1 MIGRRFRK
9 GAGRPRAGRAARTN
23 GGEAV
28 EATGEAGSRRRHPTA
43 HTTDARG
50 RGSGMFL
57 ALAFLVAVFNLLG
70 LVMVMSASSV
80 VALDTYGSSWY
91 FLVRQALWAAIGT
104 GVMVLVARVDYR
116 RWRRWS
122 TPLLIGSLLMLAVVL
137 VPGVGVSANG
147 ATRWIGAG
155 PLTFQPAELAKLTLL
170 VWVADLLARR
180 AAVMHNTR
188 ATLRPVVVL
197 LTITAALIMAQ
208 PNLGT
213 TVIVASIAIALCFV
227 AGAPLARLAGWTTLG
242 AAVATL
248 LAIAAP
254 YRQARVLAFLDPWAD
269 PTNTGYQNIQSL
281 VGLASGGVAG
291 VGLGASRAKW
301 GFLPYA
307 HSDFIFAII
316 GEELGWVGAAVVVG
330 LFGLL
335 GVIGIRIALH
345 APDRFGLL
353 LAVGVT
359 AWFLVQAFVNIGAV
373 IGILPVT
380 GVPLPFVSSGGSS
393 LLFSMAGA
401 GLLLSVAA
409 RARIDP
415 PPALTAPT
423 GPAGPRLATV
433 DGGSR

>member
-1 MIGRRFRK
+1 V
-9 GAGRPRAGRAARTN
+9 A
-23 GGEAV
+23 
-28 EATGEAGSRRRHPTA
+28 GEAGARRRHPTA
-43 HTTDARG
+43 HTTDG
-50 RGSGMFL
+50 RGHRSGMFL

-80 VALDTYGSSWY
+80 VALDQYGSSWY
-91 FLVRQALWAAIGT
+91 FVVRQALWAGVGT
-104 GVMVLVARVDYR
+104 GVMILVARVDYR
-116 RWRRWS
+116 RWRKWA
-122 TPLLIGSLLMLAVVL
+122 TPLLIGSLLLLALVL
-137 VPGVGVSANG
+137 VPGVGVRVNG
-147 ATRWIGAG
+147 AQRWIGAG

-188 ATLRPVVVL
+188 ATLRPVIVVL
-197 LTITAALIMAQ
+197 ALTAALIMRQ

-213 TVIVASIAIALCFV
+213 TIIVAAIALALCFV
-227 AGAPLARLAGWTTLG
+227 AGAPLGRLAGWATVG
-242 AAVATL
+242 AAVAGL
-248 LAIAAP
+248 LAVAAP

-269 PTNTGYQNIQSL
+269 PTNAGYQNIQSL
-281 VGLASGGVAG
+281 VGLASGGFAG
-291 VGLGASRAKW
+291 TGLGASRAKW

-316 GEELGWVGAAVVVG
+316 GEELGLVGAIVVVG

-353 LAVGVT
+353 LSVGVT

-373 IGILPVT
+373 IGILPIT

-393 LLFSMAGA
+393 LVFSMAGA

-409 RARIDP
+409 RATTGP
-415 PPALTAPT
+415 PT
-423 GPAGPRLATV
+423 GSSPSDPSPSRRLATV
-433 DGGSR
+433 EGGSR